1 MKPFRDFPEIAIE
14 QHATK
19 TMARVP
25 GVDFRVPT
33 SEELDALEAYIN
45 SLSFPADGNF
55 DLVTLHAKVD
65 SMEEASLSLGVHDEQ
80 EEANA

>member
-19 TMARVP
+19 TIARVP

-33 SEELDALEAYIN
+33 SEKLDALEAYMN
-45 SLSFPADGNF
+45 SLSFPNAGQPSGLAGIF
-55 DLVTLHAKVD
+55 CLGDL
-65 SMEEASLSLGVHDEQ
+65 
-80 EEANA
+80 